1 MPRRRNSSGLKN
13 LFGPSCMVIGVLLV
27 MWGRNLVYSTGGQL
41 RYLFT
46 GLPND
51 QGSALVIGG
60 GALIAVGLYQVFLK
74 HS

>member
-1 MPRRRNSSGLKN
+1 MPRRKNSAHHKN
-13 LFGPSCMVIGVLLV
+13 LFGAICMVTGVLLV

-60 GALIAVGLYQVFLK
+60 GALIVIGVYLVFLQPD
-74 HS
+74 

>member
-1 MPRRRNSSGLKN
+1 
-13 LFGPSCMVIGVLLV
+13 MVIGVLLV

-51 QGSALVIGG
+51 QGSALIVGG
-60 GALIAVGLYQVFLK
+60 GALIVVGVYQVFFK

>member
-1 MPRRRNSSGLKN
+1 MPRRYNSSGSTH
-13 LFGPSCMVIGVLLV
+13 LFGPICLVIGVLLV

-51 QGSALVIGG
+51 QGSALIVGG
-60 GALIAVGLYQVFLK
+60 VALIVVGVYQVFFK